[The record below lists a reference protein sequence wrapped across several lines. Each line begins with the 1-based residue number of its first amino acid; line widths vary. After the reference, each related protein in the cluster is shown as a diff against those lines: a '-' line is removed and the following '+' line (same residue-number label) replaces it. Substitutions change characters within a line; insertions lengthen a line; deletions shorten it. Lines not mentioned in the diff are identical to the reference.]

1 MSEEPITETTD
12 QPTPAPDETVTPA
25 QETAREQAPR
35 QPDAYRS
42 GPKPRDAEGLAAGP
56 RERQRRFKRRRKM
69 CAFCLEKARVI
80 DHKEVPKLRRF
91 ITERGKI
98 MPRRQTGTCARH
110 QRMLATAIRRA
121 RECALL
127 PYVAQ

>member
-1 MSEEPITETTD
+1 MSEEPIN
-12 QPTPAPDETVTPA
+12 
-25 QETAREQAPR
+25 ETAEEPIPVPAEEEAVPEQGARQASAYRSAPR
-35 QPDAYRS
+35 QRDADALAA
-42 GPKPRDAEGLAAGP
+42 PRD
-56 RERQRRFKRRRKM
+56 RQRRFKRRRKI
-69 CAFCLEKARVI
+69 CAFCIDKARVI

-91 ITERGKI
+91 LTERGKI

-110 QRMLATAIRRA
+110 QRMLAIAIRRA